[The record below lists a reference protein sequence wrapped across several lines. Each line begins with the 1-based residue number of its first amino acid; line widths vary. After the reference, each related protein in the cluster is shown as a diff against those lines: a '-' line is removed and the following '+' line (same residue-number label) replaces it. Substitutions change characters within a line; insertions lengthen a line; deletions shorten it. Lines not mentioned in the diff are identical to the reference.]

1 MDDCRKILHCN
12 RFAAARIKPLVK
24 ITNKYNSLENI
35 LFFGMN
41 YAYLKVRTA
50 RMWLGSQQSCLTLI
64 YVLAVQAQGDI

>member
-1 MDDCRKILHCN
+1 MDDCRKILHFN
-12 RFAAARIKPLVK
+12 KFAAARLKTLSK
-24 ITNKYNSLENI
+24 ITNKFNSLENV

-50 RMWLGSQQSCLTLI
+50 RLWLGSQQSCLTLI